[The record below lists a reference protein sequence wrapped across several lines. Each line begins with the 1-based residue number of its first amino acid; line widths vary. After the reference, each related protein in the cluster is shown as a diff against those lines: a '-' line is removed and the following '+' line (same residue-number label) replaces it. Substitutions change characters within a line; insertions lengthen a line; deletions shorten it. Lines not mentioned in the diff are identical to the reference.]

1 MLDPIKRET
10 KGRKRERIMLQVTSS
25 VIVEL
30 PVLTSDGHIVDCL
43 VAALSI
49 SIGVGGIISYI
60 SLYIQSAYILTG
72 YSSVHPA
79 FLSCS

>member
-1 MLDPIKRET
+1 
-10 KGRKRERIMLQVTSS
+10 MLQVTSS

-43 VAALSI
+43 VAVL

-60 SLYIQSAYILTG
+60 SLYIQPAYILTG
-72 YSSVHPA
+72 YSSSPPRVFINA
-79 FLSCS
+79 NSVVDYDMN